1 MNRLKI
7 VLDTATDITE
17 FVGLANTITVPV
29 YLEDGNGLVIDAK
42 SIMGVMYG
50 KMEFVNLWVKS
61 DYENLTTKFRKFMIE

>member
-42 SIMGVMYG
+42 SLMGVMYG
-50 KMEFVNLWVKS
+50 KMEFVNLWIKS

>member
-1 MNRLKI
+1 MLKI

-42 SIMGVMYG
+42 SLMGVMYG

-61 DYENLTTKFRKFMIE
+61 DYENLTTKFKKFMIE

>member
-1 MNRLKI
+1 MNMLKI

-42 SIMGVMYG
+42 SLMGVMYG

-61 DYENLTTKFRKFMIE
+61 DYENLTTKFKKFMIE